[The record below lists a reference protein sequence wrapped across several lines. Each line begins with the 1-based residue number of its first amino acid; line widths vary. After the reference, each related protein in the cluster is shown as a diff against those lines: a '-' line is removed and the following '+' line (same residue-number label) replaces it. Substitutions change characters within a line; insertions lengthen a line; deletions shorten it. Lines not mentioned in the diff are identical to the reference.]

1 METKEKNV
9 NEFTIPSSEDVIVNL
24 MYWLD
29 MMRLRGREILESYE
43 VPKPVGDTESQVQKD
58 EPMATI

>member
-9 NEFTIPSSEDVIVNL
+9 NEFTVPSADDVIVNL

-29 MMRLRGREILESYE
+29 MMRLRGREIIESYE
-43 VPKPVGDTESQVQKD
+43 VSKPVGDTESSVRKD
-58 EPMATI
+58 DPMATA